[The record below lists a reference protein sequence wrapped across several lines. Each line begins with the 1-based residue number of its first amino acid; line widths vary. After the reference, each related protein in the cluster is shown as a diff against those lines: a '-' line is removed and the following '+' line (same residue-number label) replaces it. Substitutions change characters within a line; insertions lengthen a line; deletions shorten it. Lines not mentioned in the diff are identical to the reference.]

1 MYFSIYLPGENCENF
16 SLCSCHL
23 IIVLSCVCPL
33 SLSVMLKNLL
43 NVPKALSHACWTVVK
58 LQNCIF
64 FNMSNYGT
72 LWYIFRKKDTFA
84 TSQIYRLLLKV
95 FVLDHML
102 VLSVSAE
109 IHAEKSEKKRTT
121 TMLNMFFC
129 MLKSNFNKRAHILQT
144 KILQLFL
151 SVSHSPHV
159 LLHFNYK
166 YNFDYHIKQ

>member
-1 MYFSIYLPGENCENF
+1 MFMSFDYSLVVCLPVVFVCYVEK
-16 SLCSCHL
+16 LIKCSQS
-23 IIVLSCVCPL
+23 VVSCVLDCC
-33 SLSVMLKNLL
+33 KI
-43 NVPKALSHACWTVVK
+43 AR
-58 LQNCIF
+58 IF